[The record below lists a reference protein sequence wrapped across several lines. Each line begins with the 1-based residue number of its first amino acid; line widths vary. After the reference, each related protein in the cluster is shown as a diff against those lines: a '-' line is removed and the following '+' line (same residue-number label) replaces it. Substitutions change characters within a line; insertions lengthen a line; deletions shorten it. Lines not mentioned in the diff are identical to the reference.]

1 MLHSKILAKELG
13 KFLVSTIFVC
23 IEGGEREEEKMR
35 LEERDVEEASGGN
48 LFLTDVALLLGPS

>member
-23 IEGGEREEEKMR
+23 IEREEEKMR